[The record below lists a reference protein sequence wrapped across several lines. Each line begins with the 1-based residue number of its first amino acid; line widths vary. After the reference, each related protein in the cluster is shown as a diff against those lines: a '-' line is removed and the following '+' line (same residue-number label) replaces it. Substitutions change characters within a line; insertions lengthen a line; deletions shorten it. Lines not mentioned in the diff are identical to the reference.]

1 MAGFN
6 KLMKQAQK
14 MQEQLAKVQEE
25 LKEKIVEVTVGG
37 GAVKVVAT
45 CDMQIQSIE
54 IKPEVVDPEDV
65 DMLQDLVLSGVNQAL
80 EQAQAEHQKQ
90 MASVTAGLGLP
101 GMPGM

>member
-6 KLMKQAQK
+6 KLIKQAQK

-25 LKEKIVEVTVGG
+25 LKDKTVEVTVGG

-90 MASVTAGLGLP
+90 MSGITAGLGLP